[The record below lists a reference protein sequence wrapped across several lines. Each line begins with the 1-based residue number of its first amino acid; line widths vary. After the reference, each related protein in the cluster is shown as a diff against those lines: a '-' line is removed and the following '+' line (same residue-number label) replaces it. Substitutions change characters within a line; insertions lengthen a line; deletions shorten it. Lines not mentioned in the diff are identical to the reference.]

1 MLRIRR
7 VAHLLESLATT
18 EADVARVI
26 ESASDYYEELLLC
39 DPQKPDK
46 RRIVLNV
53 KGEMRRLQHRMY
65 RRVLLPKLKPS
76 EYSHGGVRGRSIKTN
91 AEPHLRSQ
99 FLYKTDISDF
109 YPSIHRKRVYR
120 LFTETLECSPDVARI
135 CTQICTYRHQLAL
148 GLITSPVLAD
158 LIMRTVDRRIGSACE
173 KMGLTYTRYVD
184 DISVSGPFNLEKKR
198 SGVPQLVQ
206 NILAAHGF
214 EENLGKRAFGR
225 FQDVT
230 VTGLRELDGHLDV
243 RREYVDEL
251 VRLLTDAASLARDE
265 EFDGPYCAPNQ
276 ILGRVRFV
284 CWVNARRRPE
294 LIRRYRSIKWALV
307 ESNALKRGYIAN
319 VTKLK
324 KCESRENSV

>member
-1 MLRIRR
+1 MLQIRR
-7 VAHLLESLATT
+7 VAHLLDFLATT
-18 EADVARVI
+18 EADVSRVI

-53 KGEMRRLQHRMY
+53 KGEMRRLQHRLY

-76 EYSHGGVRGRSIKTN
+76 EYSHGGVRGRSIMTN
-91 AEPHLRSQ
+91 AEPHLGSR

-109 YPSIHRKRVYR
+109 YPSVHRKRVYR

-135 CTQICTYRHQLAL
+135 CTQICTFRHHLAL

-173 KMGLTYTRYVD
+173 RMELTYTRYVD
-184 DISVSGPFNLEKKR
+184 DISISGPFNLQKKR

-206 NILAAHGF
+206 SILEAHGF
-214 EENLGKRAFGR
+214 KENLAKREFGKFEAG
-225 FQDVT
+225 VT

-265 EFDGPYCAPNQ
+265 RFDGPYYAPNQ
-276 ILGRVRFV
+276 ILGAFASCAGSIHVADPSSFGAIAPSDGG
-284 CWVNARRRPE
+284 WWRRTPSKE
-294 LIRRYRSIKWALV
+294 DTLPALRR
-307 ESNALKRGYIAN
+307 
-319 VTKLK
+319 
-324 KCESRENSV
+324 